1 MKKDCLA
8 SSTLSSTSLKGTL
21 TKIQSRKH
29 EAREKLLAHSSEDTE
44 EDCTT
49 CRYHFNHFNHFKKS
63 FQDTHDLLIYKESRL
78 IYVHLLYNVLYIFY
92 YIILYYIILLHSL
105 SLPSCS
111 CSSCSRTVR
120 RILLACI
127 ISFFALFCSVAM
139 DFSSSLDRWQMTEK
153 CLSELTSCRIQATL
167 RIITDLQTV
176 RNSCSSSINRL
187 TPEVFELSA
196 ISHTCTRVEMDGLGQ
211 PCGAELAEFCDRL
224 HSDVFEFV
232 SVMWGDDP
240 TCSNG
245 TWIFTP
251 AIEKILDLSGI
262 RDVDIGLLKHSVDW
276 TDMITLR
283 FLVMFQELSQQWI
296 LTEGGPDIQ
305 FKWLQTLTTLMVL
318 QDLSENFQS
327 CWMENVDQEL
337 KLKDFSLNNP
347 GSSFEGAQMFI
358 LALRNIQ
365 SCFLMRTTSALKLK
379 FRDVSS
385 SMSLKI
391 CLLTIACL
399 IYPIVLLSFKQ
410 MTGWIQDY
418 AQTLKEKTEDLK
430 IQRKLAED
438 LLHQML
444 PKTVAKQLRKNRHVE
459 AESYESVSNS

>member
-1 MKKDCLA
+1 M
-8 SSTLSSTSLKGTL
+8 
-21 TKIQSRKH
+21 
-29 EAREKLLAHSSEDTE
+29 
-44 EDCTT
+44 
-49 CRYHFNHFNHFKKS
+49 
-63 FQDTHDLLIYKESRL
+63 
-78 IYVHLLYNVLYIFY
+78 
-92 YIILYYIILLHSL
+92 
-105 SLPSCS
+105 
-111 CSSCSRTVR
+111 
-120 RILLACI
+120 
-127 ISFFALFCSVAM
+127 AM
-139 DFSSSLDRWQMTEK
+139 DFSSSLDQWQMTEN
-153 CLSELTSCRIQATL
+153 CLTELTSCRIQATL

-176 RNSCSSSINRL
+176 RNSCSSSINRS
-187 TPEVFELSA
+187 TPELFSEVSA
-196 ISHTCTRVEMDGLGQ
+196 ISHACTRVEVDGLGQ
-211 PCGAELAEFCDRL
+211 PCGTELAEFCGRL
-224 HSDVFEFV
+224 RSDVFEFV
-232 SVMWGDDP
+232 NVMWGDDP

-262 RDVDIGLLKHSVDW
+262 RDVDFSLLKHSVDW

-283 FLVMFQELSQQWI
+283 FLVLFQERSYQWI
-296 LTEGGPDIQ
+296 LNEGGPDIQ

-327 CWMENVDQEL
+327 CWMENVDQGL
-337 KLKDFSLNNP
+337 NLKDFSLFNH

-365 SCFLMRTTSALKLK
+365 NCFLTRTTSALKLK

-444 PKTVAKQLRKNRHVE
+444 PKSVAKQLRKNRHVE
-459 AESYESVSNS
+459 AESYESVSTS